1 MRIVFDTNVIVSA
14 VLSKKSKPGR
24 ILEMVIQGKFL
35 LVMSP
40 YIWDETKRVFQYPR
54 IVKEL
59 KQRDISPGEI
69 KAFLSIL
76 KDLSLTV
83 PGNVAVE
90 AVKDDPLDNPIVAC
104 AVEGEA
110 DFIVSGDHH
119 LTDLEAYRHI
129 KIVNPETFLRIIGQ

>member
-1 MRIVFDTNVIVSA
+1 LRVVFDSNVIVSA
-14 VLSKKSKPGR
+14 ILSKKSTPGR
-24 ILEMVIQGKFL
+24 ILEMAIQGKFL

-40 YIWDETKRVFQYPR
+40 YIWDEMERAFQYQR
-54 IVKEL
+54 IVKVL
-59 KQRDISPGEI
+59 KQKDIPPAEI

-76 KDLSLTV
+76 KDISLTV
-83 PGNVAVE
+83 AGSVAVE

-119 LTDLEAYRHI
+119 LTDLGAYRHI
-129 KIVNPETFLRIIGQ
+129 RIVNPAIFLGIIGQ

>member
-1 MRIVFDTNVIVSA
+1 LRIVFDTNVIVSA

-40 YIWDETKRVFQYPR
+40 YVWDETKRAFQYPR

-129 KIVNPETFLRIIGQ
+129 KIVDPETFLRIIGQ